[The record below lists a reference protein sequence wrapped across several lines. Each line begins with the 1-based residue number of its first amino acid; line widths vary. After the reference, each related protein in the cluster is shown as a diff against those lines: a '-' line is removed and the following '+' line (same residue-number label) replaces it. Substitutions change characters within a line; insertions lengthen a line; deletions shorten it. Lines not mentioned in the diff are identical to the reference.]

1 MKTQALLV
9 AFAILYSI
17 GGIAPFVAVVV
28 LTLVICLLIILFV
41 NKDD

>member
-9 AFAILYSI
+9 ALMMLYSI
-17 GGIAPFVAVVV
+17 GGTAPLVAVAL

-41 NKDD
+41 SKDD

>member
-1 MKTQALLV
+1 METQALLV
-9 AFAILYSI
+9 ALMMLYSI

-41 NKDD
+41 SKDD

>member
-9 AFAILYSI
+9 ALMMLYST
-17 GGIAPFVAVVV
+17 GGIAPLVAVVL

-41 NKDD
+41 SKDD